1 MNIRMAPRMATG
13 PLPGEAPR
21 PLTGQTA
28 LVSGGA
34 TGIGAAIVLALAQA
48 GATVA
53 INHVDQESQA
63 RTICDRVA
71 AAGGA
76 ASAVQA
82 DLRNAAQIA
91 IMHDA
96 VHSRYGAIDILV
108 NNAGAYPR
116 VDWLDL
122 TEDQWTDAIETNLN
136 IHYRLTRAVS
146 PQMIAR
152 RHGRIIN
159 IGSVTASAGR
169 AGLVAY
175 SAAKAGLD
183 GFTRSLAR
191 ELGPNNICVN
201 TVAPGA
207 IDVERE
213 NRLPDHHRTPV
224 PAQLARQ
231 CLPRRG
237 QPADIAAAVA
247 FLAGPGASFITGQSL
262 HVDGGWL
269 LQ

>member
-175 SAAKAGLD
+175 SAAKAGLEASP
-183 GFTRSLAR
+183 GPSPANSAR
-191 ELGPNNICVN
+191 TTSASTQWHQEQSTSNGRTVYPTTTAPPSPPNW
-201 TVAPGA
+201 PGNVCHGEA
-207 IDVERE
+207 S
-213 NRLPDHHRTPV
+213 
-224 PAQLARQ
+224 
-231 CLPRRG
+231 
-237 QPADIAAAVA
+237 QPISP
-247 FLAGPGASFITGQSL
+247 LR
-262 HVDGGWL
+262 
-269 LQ
+269 